1 MKLRSVFANSFAL
14 AVLSASIMANAEEH
28 GPDRVPRASLLS
40 AEALA
45 SDVEENLAQSSIRR
59 AERVNVA
66 ADGTGFVILT
76 GGADSKQDADAA
88 FNVARNTKHVRQVMS
103 TREVRAD

>member
-1 MKLRSVFANSFAL
+1 MKRLSVFANAL
-14 AVLSASIMANAEEH
+14 ALAILAASITANAEER

-40 AEALA
+40 AEALV
-45 SDVEENLAQSSIRR
+45 SNVEENLAQSSIRR

-66 ADGTGFVILT
+66 ADGTGFVTLT
-76 GGADSKQDADAA
+76 GGADSKQDADDA
-88 FNVARNTKHVRQVMS
+88 FNVARNTNHVRQVMS

>member
-1 MKLRSVFANSFAL
+1 MKVPSVVAKVLAL
-14 AVLSASIMANAEEH
+14 AILSASITANAEER

-40 AEALA
+40 AEVLA

-103 TREVRAD
+103 TREVRVD